1 MAASNGMSHLDI
13 MAIPSI
19 NINTPKK
26 VTTPVAKEVQKLK
39 ERGTSDSEIV
49 EHLFKTDGLMKPATP
64 KNNPIAMSRLNHKNN

>member
-1 MAASNGMSHLDI
+1 MVCHILI
-13 MAIPSI
+13 LWLFHQLILIP
-19 NINTPKK
+19 PKK

-39 ERGTSDSEIV
+39 ERETSDSEIV